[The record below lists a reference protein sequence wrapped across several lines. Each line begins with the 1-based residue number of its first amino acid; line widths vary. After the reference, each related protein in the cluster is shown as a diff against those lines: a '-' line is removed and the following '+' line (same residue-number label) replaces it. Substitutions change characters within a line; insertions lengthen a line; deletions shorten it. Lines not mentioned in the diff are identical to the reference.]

1 MCNLGWLKI
10 LTNLERF
17 LWQRTW
23 RPCGWNKQG
32 KLITSCPLFVPP
44 LFKIK
49 YTWHHLSY
57 STRFYLKVDLYA
69 TFGSISCDLIRTGQ
83 INWTPRFVSTT
94 SLFCISRE
102 EEEEKKKNE
111 KNCRRSRFL
120 LKFRLNQAYKS
131 ELSVQLNWPL
141 KPVSTSVKYKCIFG
155 QRYKNRMNNNPKNM
169 KQKLT
174 LHDDMI
180 EGDHACERH

>member
-1 MCNLGWLKI
+1 MRGLFSCMIFLVYWQLIKTSGFFSFMCDLGWLKI

-17 LWQRTW
+17 LWQKTW

-57 STRFYLKVDLYA
+57 STRFYLKVDLYG

-102 EEEEKKKNE
+102 EEEEKE
-111 KNCRRSRFL
+111 KRTRKTVGAVVFFWNL
-120 LKFRLNQAYKS
+120 
-131 ELSVQLNWPL
+131 
-141 KPVSTSVKYKCIFG
+141 G
-155 QRYKNRMNNNPKNM
+155 
-169 KQKLT
+169 
-174 LHDDMI
+174 
-180 EGDHACERH
+180 

>member
-1 MCNLGWLKI
+1 MI
-10 LTNLERF
+10 SF
-17 LWQRTW
+17 VQA
-23 RPCGWNKQG
+23 
-32 KLITSCPLFVPP
+32 KLIER
-44 LFKIK
+44 
-49 YTWHHLSY
+49 HDLSAQLLCFAY
-57 STRFYLKVDLYA
+57 HVKKKKK
-69 TFGSISCDLIRTGQ
+69 
-83 INWTPRFVSTT
+83 
-94 SLFCISRE
+94 
-102 EEEEKKKNE
+102 KKKNE